1 MASAPV
7 HPDRRALP
15 TWLARSTAAATA
27 VSAAVAGS
35 VATSGPLGALAGGV
49 VGLLAVTTMRSA
61 SIRLV
66 ARVVV
71 AVSAAV
77 LVRYGF
83 TAGSI
88 SGSGQLIALW
98 VVAVVAVLVLT
109 DRIGTEAAPALDGDG
124 PLVAAAAP
132 APVGRTVVAV
142 ALAVVAAIVVLTP
155 LVVPHVGRDAEPGE
169 GATLDPTQGG
179 ALALQATDSLDMT
192 QRPELTD
199 EVVFTVDSD
208 AATFW
213 RGETFD
219 VWDGRRW
226 TRSDDRFVPL
236 VAPDRLQLADDDLG
250 ARGADELEQ
259 RIRMEVAFADVVF
272 AAPSPVEIDIDR
284 PVRQRDDGTLQ
295 SAPMGRGTT
304 YTVTSRREPLTAE
317 RLRAVDDGDTPP
329 EVAARWASPPV
340 ATERVRDLADEVV
353 GDATTRYDQILAIER
368 WIGER
373 VEYSIDAPLSPAG
386 TDVVDHFLFEAE
398 QGWCEQIASSLV
410 VLARL
415 NGIPARLA
423 TGYVPDERDP
433 VTGAFTVRQRNAH
446 AWTEVWFPE
455 VGWVPFDPTADVP
468 LAGEDQADP
477 TIAGW
482 LAEHAVVLVLVLGA
496 LLALVGPVRAW
507 ARRRRGRRAARPEG
521 WVAVTD
527 RRLDALG
534 ATVGRERLP
543 DETATAFAEAL
554 VERYGDPRLGD
565 VGALLDAALY
575 SPRPPSPAEQLVAD
589 GVLAA
594 VEAAGPVEPVAVDAG
609 AGAR

>member
-1 MASAPV
+1 
-7 HPDRRALP
+7 
-15 TWLARSTAAATA
+15 
-27 VSAAVAGS
+27 
-35 VATSGPLGALAGGV
+35 
-49 VGLLAVTTMRSA
+49 
-61 SIRLV
+61 
-66 ARVVV
+66 
-71 AVSAAV
+71 
-77 LVRYGF
+77 
-83 TAGSI
+83 
-88 SGSGQLIALW
+88 
-98 VVAVVAVLVLT
+98 
-109 DRIGTEAAPALDGDG
+109 
-124 PLVAAAAP
+124 
-132 APVGRTVVAV
+132 
-142 ALAVVAAIVVLTP
+142 
-155 LVVPHVGRDAEPGE
+155 
-169 GATLDPTQGG
+169 
-179 ALALQATDSLDMT
+179 MT

-329 EVAARWASPPV
+329 EVVARWASPPV
-340 ATERVRDLADEVV
+340 ATERVRGLADEVV
-353 GDATTRYDQILAIER
+353 GDATTRYDQVLAIER

-398 QGWCEQIASSLV
+398 EGWCEQIASSLV

-482 LAEHAVVLVLVLGA
+482 LADRAVLILVVLGA
-496 LLALVGPVRAW
+496 VIALVGPVRARI
-507 ARRRRGRRAARPEG
+507 RRRRGRRAARPEG

-527 RRLDALG
+527 RRLDVLG
-534 ATVGRERLP
+534 AAVGRERRP
-543 DETATAFAEAL
+543 EETATAFAEAL
-554 VERYGDPRLGD
+554 VARYGDPRLGD
-565 VGALLDAALY
+565 VGVLLDAALY
-575 SPRPPSPAEQLVAD
+575 APRPPSPAEQVVAD

-594 VEAAGPVEPVAVDAG
+594 VEAAGPVESAVG
-609 AGAR
+609 VGPGGSRP